1 MTATYGSLPFAE
13 AIAFLRDK
21 LDLPA
26 ERWTDLW
33 QSAHDRG
40 FMVAGATKADLIAD
54 LHAAVL
60 KAREQGTTLAEFRK
74 DFEALVARHG
84 WTGWTGEDTPA
95 GRAWRTRTIYDTNLR
110 TSYQA
115 GRYAQMTD
123 PAVLKWRPYWRY
135 KHSDSVRVPRPHHL
149 AWNGLVLR
157 ADDPWWR
164 THYPPNGWG
173 CKCRVFALS
182 QEDLKK
188 LGKDGP
194 DPTPDDGLYEWTD
207 KQTGEIHLVPKGIDP
222 GWDYAP
228 GASWFPNLDKYPYEV
243 AKELVAA
250 NLRDGV
256 FERWHQRIAEQ
267 VANELAKPEYDG
279 LNKADNIDHLRAAL
293 AHGENYPVAVLPTQL
308 SDLMGVSTQTVLLS
322 DWDLIKQQVSRAG
335 QDFDALTYLDA
346 QSTLDD
352 PRLVVR
358 ENDQMTLFLSDAAG
372 HWYAAVLQRTATG
385 QGLFLKSLRRSSLKD
400 ARLQRKKGAV
410 LIDELPS

>member
-1 MTATYGSLPFAE
+1 MTATARYGSLPFAE

-21 LDLPA
+21 LDIPT
-26 ERWTDLW
+26 ERWNDLW

-40 FMVAGATKADLIAD
+40 FMVAGATKADLLAD

-74 DFEALVARHG
+74 DFEVLVARHG

-95 GRAWRTRTIYDTNLR
+95 GRAWRTRTIYETNLR
-110 TSYQA
+110 ASYQA

-123 PAVLKWRPYWRY
+123 PAVLKWRPFWRY

-182 QEDLKK
+182 KEDLKK

-194 DPTPDDGLYEWTD
+194 DPTPDDGFYEWVD
-207 KQTGEIHLVPKGIDP
+207 KKSGEIHLVPKGIDP

-228 GASWFPNLDKYPYEV
+228 GRTWFPDLNRYPYEI
-243 AKELVAA
+243 AKGLVAA

-256 FERWHQRIAEQ
+256 FERWLGRIGQQIAEVRTQ
-267 VANELAKPEYDG
+267 SIYAGLAGQSLSDQLRRELAK
-279 LNKADNIDHLRAAL
+279 
-293 AHGENYPVAVLPTQL
+293 GERQAVAVLDDRGILALEASSQAVYL
-308 SDLMGVSTQTVLLS
+308 SDDTV
-322 DWDLIKQQVSRAG
+322 IKQIIHREG
-335 QDFDALTYLDA
+335 QEWPIDAY
-346 QSTLDD
+346 
-352 PRLVVR
+352 
-358 ENDQMTLFLSDAAG
+358 
-372 HWYAAVLQRTATG
+372 
-385 QGLFLKSLRRSSLKD
+385 
-400 ARLQRKKGAV
+400 ARLQRA
-410 LIDELPS
+410 IDEAEWVDDSGQNRLVYFHFEGDLMVAAIKVSADKGDNWLLSLRRGNERELKAAIEKGSVKRW

>member
-1 MTATYGSLPFAE
+1 MTTAVYGSLPFAE

-21 LDLPA
+21 LDIPA

-33 QSAHDRG
+33 RSAHDRG

-60 KAREQGTTLAEFRK
+60 KAREQGTTLAQFRK

-95 GRAWRTRTIYDTNLR
+95 GRAWRTRTIYETNLR
-110 TSYQA
+110 ASYQA

-123 PAVLKWRPYWRY
+123 PAVLKWRPFWRY

-157 ADDPWWR
+157 AGDPWWR

-173 CKCRVFALS
+173 CKCRAFALS

-194 DPTPDDGLYEWTD
+194 DPTPDDGFYEWTD

-228 GASWFPNLDKYPYEV
+228 GASIANDLRRLALEKSHALGLRVP
-243 AKELVAA
+243 LVARDYVA
-250 NLRDGV
+250 DLVKLPLFNDFFQGRLKGEYPIAVLDQALRQKIDAIQPVVVVSQETLEAHQHHPEIGV
-256 FERWHQRIAEQ
+256 TEYALAQRILDEGEVYRQDEGRLIALWQNGE
-267 VANELAKPEYDG
+267 VLY
-279 LNKADNIDHLRAAL
+279 RAAL
-293 AHGENYPVAVLPTQL
+293 KRTGDKRKNYWLTLFVTNEELAT
-308 SDLMGVSTQTVLLS
+308 
-322 DWDLIKQQVSRAG
+322 KQ
-335 QDFDALTYLDA
+335 
-346 QSTLDD
+346 
-352 PRLVVR
+352 VR
-358 ENDQMTLFLSDAAG
+358 E
-372 HWYAAVLQRTATG
+372 
-385 QGLFLKSLRRSSLKD
+385 
-400 ARLQRKKGAV
+400 RLER
-410 LIDELPS
+410 IR